1 MLERGVHTVHLG
13 CGCRIFGVLV
23 AATAED
29 HHLRLHLPVVPGPG
43 LLCVAVAGVLLKL
56 GVDAGGHLVLLPA
69 TRTLLPLALQQVGH
83 HTDAEALF
91 VATVDAV
98 FARGR
103 HPAAL
108 LARLAP
114 LQALLVDPLNG
125 PAEKD
130 AT

>member
-1 MLERGVHTVHLG
+1 MLERGVHTVQLG

-29 HHLRLHLPVVPGPG
+29 HHLRLRLPVVPGPG

-56 GVDAGGHLVLLPA
+56 GVDAGGLLVLLPA
-69 TRTLLPLALQQVGH
+69 TRTLLPLAPQQVGH

-98 FARGR
+98 FARCR

>member
-13 CGCRIFGVLV
+13 CRCRVVGV
-23 AATAED
+23 ED
-29 HHLRLHLPVVPGPG
+29 DHLRLPAVPGLG
-43 LLCVAVAGVLLKL
+43 RLTGDLLKL
-56 GVDAGGHLVLLPA
+56 GVGAGLLLPD
-69 TRTLLPLALQQVGH
+69 TRALLPLSPQTLWH
-83 HTDAEALF
+83 HADAEALF

-98 FARGR
+98 FARGGY
-103 HPAAL
+103 PAAL

-125 PAEKD
+125 PAEED